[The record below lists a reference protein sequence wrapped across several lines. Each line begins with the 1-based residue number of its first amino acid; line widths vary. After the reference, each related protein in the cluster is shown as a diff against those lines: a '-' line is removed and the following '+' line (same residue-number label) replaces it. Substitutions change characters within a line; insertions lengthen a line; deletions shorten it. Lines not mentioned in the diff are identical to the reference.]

1 MNLEIT
7 RGKHETSPRMAKS
20 VKSTDAIELL
30 LVDDHSLLRGL
41 LIDALAAVEDFRVV
55 GDAPD
60 AETGIKLCEQ
70 LLPHVLILDSV
81 LPGLQGA
88 ASVEAILRVS
98 PRTRILMFS
107 GVISPTSIQRALA
120 GGARGYLPKS
130 AIFPELVE
138 GIRAIHSG
146 RYFFGAGTHSL
157 ITGILAQG
165 EKRTHGL
172 MLSDRELSVLAGIAH
187 GRSSKE
193 IAAQLELSVFTVEN
207 HRRRMMDKTG
217 IRSVAQ
223 LTLLALELGLIAPV
237 KPLDA
242 LPEGAPSI

>member
-1 MNLEIT
+1 MSKNV
-7 RGKHETSPRMAKS
+7 KS
-20 VKSTDAIELL
+20 VDAIELL

-41 LIDALAAVEDFRVV
+41 LIDALTAVDDFRVV

-60 AETGIKLCEQ
+60 AEAGIKLCEQ
-70 LLPHVLILDSV
+70 LQPNVLILDSV

-107 GVISPTSIQRALA
+107 GVISPASIQRALA

-146 RYFFGAGTHSL
+146 RYFFGAGTHTL

-172 MLSDRELSVLAGIAH
+172 MLSDRELSVLAGIAQ

-193 IAAQLELSVFTVEN
+193 IASQLELSVFTVEN
-207 HRRRMMDKTG
+207 HRRRVMEKTG
-217 IRSVAQ
+217 IHSVAQ

-242 LPEGAPSI
+242 PAEGAASG

>member
-1 MNLEIT
+1 MSKNV
-7 RGKHETSPRMAKS
+7 KS
-20 VKSTDAIELL
+20 VDAIELL

-41 LIDALAAVEDFRVV
+41 LIDALTAVDDFRVV

-60 AETGIKLCEQ
+60 AEAGIKLCEQ
-70 LLPHVLILDSV
+70 LKPNVLILDSV

-146 RYFFGAGTHSL
+146 RYFFGAGTHTL

-172 MLSDRELSVLAGIAH
+172 MLSDRELSVLAGIAQ

-193 IAAQLELSVFTVEN
+193 IASQLELSVFTVEN
-207 HRRRMMDKTG
+207 HRRRVMEKTG
-217 IRSVAQ
+217 IHSVAQ

-242 LPEGAPSI
+242 PAEGAASG

>member
-1 MNLEIT
+1 MSKT
-7 RGKHETSPRMAKS
+7 VKS
-20 VKSTDAIELL
+20 VDAIELL

-41 LIDALAAVEDFRVV
+41 LIDALTAVDDFRVV

-60 AETGIKLCEQ
+60 AEAGIKLCEQ
-70 LLPHVLILDSV
+70 LQPNVLILDSV

-146 RYFFGAGTHSL
+146 RYFFGAGTHTL

-172 MLSDRELSVLAGIAH
+172 MLSDRELSVLAGIAQ

-193 IAAQLELSVFTVEN
+193 IASQLELSVFTVEN
-207 HRRRMMDKTG
+207 HRRRVMEKTG
-217 IRSVAQ
+217 IHSVAQ

-242 LPEGAPSI
+242 PAEGAASG

>member
-1 MNLEIT
+1 
-7 RGKHETSPRMAKS
+7 MAKDVNS
-20 VKSTDAIELL
+20 GDVIELL

-41 LIDALAAVEDFRVV
+41 LIDALSAVEDFRVV

-60 AETGIKLCEQ
+60 AEKGIKLSEQ

-107 GVISPTSIQRALA
+107 GVISPTSIQRGLA

-130 AIFPELVE
+130 ALFPELVE

-165 EKRTHGL
+165 ETRTHGL
-172 MLSDRELSVLAGIAH
+172 MLSDRELSVLAGIAQ

-193 IAAQLELSVFTVEN
+193 IASQLELSAFTVEN
-207 HRRRMMDKTG
+207 HRRRIMDKTG
-217 IRSVAQ
+217 VRSVAQ

-242 LPEGAPSI
+242 LPEGALSV